1 MAFKAIIFDLD
12 GTLLDTLED
21 LGNSVNRVL
30 AGHGFPV
37 HRIDAYRYFVGDGF
51 AKLIMRALPENE
63 RSQELV
69 DICLDEFKDDY
80 GRNWNRQTGLYDGIS
95 AMLDTLTGRG
105 LKMAVLSNKKHE
117 FTLKCVKTL
126 LPHWKFEAVFGQR
139 EHLPPKP
146 DPAGALEIAQMLKLS
161 PSDFLYMGDS
171 AVDIKTAQA
180 AGMHPVGVTWG
191 FRPAEELIKN
201 GCRSLINRP
210 QDVITLLS

>member
-95 AMLDTLTGRG
+95 AMLDTLTGR
-105 LKMAVLSNKKHE
+105 
-117 FTLKCVKTL
+117 
-126 LPHWKFEAVFGQR
+126 
-139 EHLPPKP
+139 
-146 DPAGALEIAQMLKLS
+146 
-161 PSDFLYMGDS
+161 
-171 AVDIKTAQA
+171 
-180 AGMHPVGVTWG
+180 
-191 FRPAEELIKN
+191 
-201 GCRSLINRP
+201 
-210 QDVITLLS
+210 

>member
-37 HRIDAYRYFVGDGF
+37 HRIDAYRFFVGDGF
-51 AKLIMRALPENE
+51 AKLIMRALPENK

-69 DICLDEFKDDY
+69 EICLDEFKDDY
-80 GRNWNRQTGLYDGIS
+80 DRNWNQQTGLYDGIS

-139 EHLPPKP
+139 EHIPPKP

-171 AVDIKTAQA
+171 AVDIKTALA

-191 FRPAEELIKN
+191 FRPTEELIKN
-201 GCRSLINRP
+201 GCRSLIDRP
-210 QDVITLLS
+210 QDVIALLS